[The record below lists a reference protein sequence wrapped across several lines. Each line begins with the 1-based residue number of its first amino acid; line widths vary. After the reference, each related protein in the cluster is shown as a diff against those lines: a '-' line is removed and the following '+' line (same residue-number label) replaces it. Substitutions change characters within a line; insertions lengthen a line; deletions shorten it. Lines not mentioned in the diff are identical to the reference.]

1 MSLSDTHYDLYCI
14 NCGSLN
20 HENETTTYCTK
31 CGGVLAVR
39 YEGASDV
46 VQFPLKRVKPDPLKT
61 TQTELRHLTKLS
73 DRYGVDIYA
82 KLELQN
88 PTGCFKDR
96 GSNIEIQKALEM
108 EKEAVCVASTGNMA
122 ASVAA
127 YSSYYNLPC
136 YVFVPEKT
144 PEAKLAQAIIYGANV
159 LKIKGDFST
168 CEALCRKFAGSGNY
182 YLAGDYVFREEG
194 QKSFSFEL
202 LDQGGSDFDY
212 ILIPVG
218 CGTNF
223 AAIWKGLK
231 EAHTTGRIDK
241 TPRLVAIQ
249 PEQSSPVVEGII
261 KKKKII
267 KDHVSTIAGAVAA
280 ADPVDFYKVFTGIEE
295 SDGLA
300 CTVSEEEILISLME
314 LAEVEGI
321 FAEPAAAL
329 PLAALKNNT
338 DKFKNTKCLLVIT
351 GTGLKD
357 TAVITRHSLP
367 TPILDDS
374 LEQVQEFVQSG
385 FLEMQ
390 KKNWGKSHDTV
401 VANLKLDPDHEAIYK
416 KYLERFNKKGKT
428 LTPHEIEVLQ
438 SLIFNEET
446 NLKYPVEILDYD
458 IRMKKDG
465 LVSATVS
472 LKFYDRKIDARAKGV
487 GPLDAVLG
495 AVKSVTDPEIPVYV
509 KNHNVEIISPASN
522 SLVVVSL
529 TLEYR
534 GKDYVTRSASP
545 DTIEA
550 GLNAFIKGLA
560 VVTGRTNGVGKQKAN
575 QNV

>member
-1 MSLSDTHYDLYCI
+1 MSRAGRDYDLHCV

-20 HENETTTYCTK
+20 REEETTTYCTR
-31 CGGVLAVR
+31 CGGVLTVKYR
-39 YEGASDV
+39 QTGNDIQY
-46 VQFPLKRVKPDPLKT
+46 PLQHLRADPLKT
-61 TQTELRHLTKLS
+61 YQTDLRYLPKLS
-73 DRYGVDIYA
+73 KLYEADIYA

-96 GSNIEIQKALEM
+96 GSNIEVQKALELK
-108 EKEAVCVASTGNMA
+108 KEAVCVASTGNMA

-127 YSSYYNLPC
+127 YASYYNLPC

-144 PEAKLAQAIIYGANV
+144 PEGKLAQTIIYGANV

-168 CEALCRKFAGSGNY
+168 CEALCRKFAQSGNY

-202 LDQGGSDFDY
+202 IDQGGTDFDY

-231 EAHTTGRIDK
+231 EAQSLNRIQK
-241 TPRLVAIQ
+241 MPRLIAIQ
-249 PEQSSPVVEGII
+249 PEQSSPVVEGIF

-267 KDHVSTIAGAVAA
+267 KEQVSTIAGAVAA
-280 ADPVDFYKVFTGIEE
+280 ADPVDFYKVMTDIME
-295 SDGLA
+295 SDGTA
-300 CTVSEEEILISLME
+300 CTVSEEDILVSIME
-314 LAEVEGI
+314 LAETEGI
-321 FAEPAAAL
+321 FGEPASAL
-329 PLAALKNNT
+329 PLAALKNDR
-338 DKFKNTKCLLVIT
+338 DKFKNKKCLLVIT
-351 GTGLKD
+351 GIGLKD

-367 TPILDDS
+367 APVLDNN
-374 LEQVQEFVQSG
+374 LKQVQDFVQSG

-390 KKNWGKSHDTV
+390 KNIWGKSHDTI

-416 KYLERFNKKGKT
+416 KYLDHFNKKGKT
-428 LTPHEIEVLQ
+428 LTTHEIEVLQ

-446 NLKYPVEILDYD
+446 NLSYPVEILDYD
-458 IRMKKDG
+458 IRMKKEG
-465 LVSATVS
+465 LVSATVN
-472 LKFYDRKIDARAKGV
+472 LKLNGRRVDAKAKGV
-487 GPLDAVLG
+487 GPLDAVLS
-495 AVKSVTDPEIPVYV
+495 AVKSVTDPLTPLEVI
-509 KNHNVEIISPASN
+509 NHNVEIISPAAN

-529 TLEYR
+529 TLQYH
-534 GKDYVTRSASP
+534 GKEYVTKSASP

-560 VVTGRTNGVGKQKAN
+560 VVYEKSGALSN
-575 QNV
+575 

>member
-1 MSLSDTHYDLYCI
+1 MPRAGRDYDLYCV

-20 HENETTTYCTK
+20 REEETTTYCTQ
-31 CGGVLAVR
+31 CGGVLTVKYR
-39 YEGASDV
+39 ETGSDIR
-46 VQFPLKRVKPDPLKT
+46 FPLNELKPDPLKNY
-61 TQTELRHLTKLS
+61 QTELRYLSKLS
-73 DRYGVDIYA
+73 GRYGVDIYA

-96 GSNIEIQKALEM
+96 GSNIEVQKALEM
-108 EKEAVCVASTGNMA
+108 NKEAVCVASTGNMA

-144 PEAKLAQAIIYGANV
+144 TEGKLAQTIIYGANV
-159 LKIKGDFST
+159 LKIKGDFSI
-168 CEALCRKFAGSGNY
+168 CEALCRKFAKSGNY

-202 LDQGGSDFDY
+202 IEQGGDDFDY

-231 EAHTTGRIDK
+231 EAHDIGKIDK
-241 TPRLVAIQ
+241 MPHLVAIQ
-249 PEQSSPVVEGII
+249 PEHSSPVVEGIF
-261 KKKKII
+261 KRKKII
-267 KDHVSTIAGAVAA
+267 KEQVSTIAGAVAA
-280 ADPVDFYKVFTGIEE
+280 ADPVDFYKVLIDIQE
-295 SDGLA
+295 SDGSA
-300 CTVSEEEILISLME
+300 CTVSEEDILVSIME
-314 LAEVEGI
+314 LAETEGI
-321 FAEPAAAL
+321 FVEPASAL
-329 PLAALKNNT
+329 TLAALKNDA
-338 DKFKNTKCLLVIT
+338 DKFKNKKCLLVIT
-351 GTGLKD
+351 GSGLKD

-367 TPILDDS
+367 APVLDNN
-374 LEQVQEFVQSG
+374 LKQVQDFVQSG
-385 FLEMQ
+385 YLEMQ
-390 KKNWGKSHDTV
+390 KNTWGKSHDTI
-401 VANLKLDPDHEAIYK
+401 VANLKLDPDHEVIYK
-416 KYLERFNKKGKT
+416 KYLDHFNKKGKT

-446 NLKYPVEILDYD
+446 DLTYPVEILDYD

-465 LVSATVS
+465 LVSSTVS
-472 LKFYDRKIDARAKGV
+472 LKFNGHEVDASAKGV
-487 GPLDAVLG
+487 GPLDAVLS
-495 AVKSVTDPEIPVYV
+495 AVKSVTDPQFPMEVV
-509 KNHNVEIISPASN
+509 NHNVEIVSPAAN

-529 TLEYR
+529 TLRYR
-534 GKDYVTRSASP
+534 GKEYVTKSASP

-560 VVTGRTNGVGKQKAN
+560 VVHEQTGAISK
-575 QNV
+575 